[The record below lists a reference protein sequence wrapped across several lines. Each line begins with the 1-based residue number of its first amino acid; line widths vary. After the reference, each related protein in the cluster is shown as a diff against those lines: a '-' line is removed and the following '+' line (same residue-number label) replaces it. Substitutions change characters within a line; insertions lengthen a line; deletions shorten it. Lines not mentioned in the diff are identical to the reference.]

1 MGAKSPGKSGEI
13 KKGRMFFLQALNI
26 ILLAV
31 TPSNDASST
40 PTVPVAQVTVQERA
54 NEVSMAV
61 AQKREE
67 PVAANEEKQ
76 ETEKQE

>member
-1 MGAKSPGKSGEI
+1 
-13 KKGRMFFLQALNI
+13 MFFLQALNL
-26 ILLAV
+26 ILLTV
-31 TPSNDASST
+31 TPSNYASSA
-40 PTVPVAQVTVQERA
+40 PTVPVAQVTVQEQEQA
-54 NEVSMAV
+54 NEVSMVV

>member
-1 MGAKSPGKSGEI
+1 
-13 KKGRMFFLQALNI
+13 MFFLQALNF
-26 ILLAV
+26 ILIAV
-31 TPSNDASST
+31 TPASYPSSA
-40 PTVPVAQVTVQERA
+40 PTAPVAQVTVQEQT

-61 AQKREE
+61 VQKLEE